1 MTMINDRYE
10 ELKHAERGALL
21 SIVTYLFIATLKLI
35 VANYSGSSALRAD
48 GLNNTTDTI
57 ASIAVLIGLRL
68 ARRPPLK
75 YLEEVLLN
83 YLMDLMKIA

>member
-1 MTMINDRYE
+1 MLVVIVWFLFWKEETSMTMINDRYE

-57 ASIAVLIGLRL
+57 LQ
-68 ARRPPLK
+68 
-75 YLEEVLLN
+75 
-83 YLMDLMKIA
+83 